1 MNKIVLHH
9 RAATD
14 ILLQMRGF
22 IGQQTFDDGLF
33 SLLFLYNLPQQ
44 ALIFSFQSSVIE
56 TDGIQPIFSK
66 QDGDLPLIILQ
77 IFTMIQWHTQAT
89 GRPVSYSLNTRINKQ
104 IVWSLILTYFTHFI
118 KHPIVFRIKICIR
131 LKSKL
136 AYSHNSHHSKM
147 ETVEMSMGEKK

>member
-1 MNKIVLHH
+1 MNKIVLRH

-22 IGQQTFDDGLF
+22 IGQQIFDDGLF
-33 SLLFLYNLPQQ
+33 NLLFLYNLPQQ
-44 ALIFSFQSSVIE
+44 AVIFSFQSSVIE

-66 QDGDLPLIILQ
+66 QDGDSPLVSFQ

-104 IVWSLILTYFTHFI
+104 IV
-118 KHPIVFRIKICIR
+118 
-131 LKSKL
+131 
-136 AYSHNSHHSKM
+136 
-147 ETVEMSMGEKK
+147 